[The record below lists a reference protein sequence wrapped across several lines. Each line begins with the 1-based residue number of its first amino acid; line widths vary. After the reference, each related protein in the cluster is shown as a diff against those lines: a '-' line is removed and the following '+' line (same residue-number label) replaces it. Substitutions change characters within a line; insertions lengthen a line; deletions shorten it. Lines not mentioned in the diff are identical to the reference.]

1 MPAAETEG
9 RRGLTIDDRHGGRYL
24 GIPPE
29 SPFRPLPA
37 ARCPRNR
44 RAVPTDETARSVPAS
59 PCLTA
64 EVISTLGISCGA
76 ERRQLHA
83 GVGPHVC
90 RQAMKKSPQSTA
102 AVRASPGPRVPVI
115 AE

>member
-9 RRGLTIDDRHGGRYL
+9 RRGLTIDDRHEGRYL

-64 EVISTLGISCGA
+64 EVISTLAVTGRGEQR
-76 ERRQLHA
+76 ERRSGALRSWA
-83 GVGPHVC
+83 AAP
-90 RQAMKKSPQSTA
+90 ST
-102 AVRASPGPRVPVI
+102 VYCM
-115 AE
+115 